1 VKLQQVKQNEE
12 MMEKEGE
19 GEIEQQIN
27 GARDGAFGQKWKW
40 HGSEMAVREIEHL
53 SIFSNANQ

>member
-1 VKLQQVKQNEE
+1 
-12 MMEKEGE
+12 MEKEGE